1 MAINDT
7 GITEETMQLHLR
19 TFENYLARQSEDYSR
34 MCSTMSQLSTS
45 MNELVIAERMRAES
59 DKRVQEQID
68 TLKSS
73 LEKNAEGIA
82 WSSKMSKWIDN
93 YIMKIAAPFTI
104 TAIILLIVANTF
116 DFTKLV
122 GR

>member
-1 MAINDT
+1 MASSDS

-19 TFENYLARQSEDYSR
+19 TFESYLARQSDDYSR
-34 MCSTMSQLSTS
+34 MCATMSELSTS
-45 MNELVIAERMRAES
+45 MNKLVIAESVRAES
-59 DKRVQEQID
+59 DKQVQNEIEL
-68 TLKSS
+68 LKSTIK
-73 LEKNAEGIA
+73 ENKEGLA

-93 YIMKIAAPFTI
+93 YIMKIAAPFAI

-122 GR
+122 GK